1 MLFYITFLEVPAMK
15 LIFLVII
22 ISLTACDNSSDSKSP
37 TKDLTPELITH
48 AENGDLGKIN
58 ELLSLGQSP
67 DIQDSCQWTPLMKAA
82 QYGHIDIVKALLK
95 KGAHVDQTDKG
106 SYTALLLAA
115 SRNHADIAELL
126 IQHGADIN
134 HQEKTMGWSALIWA
148 AKLNYKATVEVLLNH
163 NADRQLTD
171 FQNNTALMWAK
182 KIQSDEITQLLGL
195 SDTLNKEQ

>member
-1 MLFYITFLEVPAMK
+1 MNLINVRICFDT
-15 LIFLVII
+15 LIFSII
-22 ISLTACDNSSDSKSP
+22 FAMSVFSLTACDSSSD
-37 TKDLTPELITH
+37 TKNKLSDQTPELVSL
-48 AENGDLGKIN
+48 AESGDLSKVN

-95 KGAHVDQTDKG
+95 SGALVDQTDKG

-115 SRNHADIAELL
+115 SRNHAEIVSLL

-148 AKLNYKATVEVLLNH
+148 AKLNYKATVEVLLAH
-163 NADRQLTD
+163 KADRQLKD
-171 FQNNTALMWAK
+171 FQNNSALMWAE
-182 KIQSDEITQLLGL
+182 KIQSDEITHLLQ
-195 SDTLNKEQ
+195 SSEIAQ